1 MEVGLQL
8 HLPTYHDYSL
18 PHLVEL
24 AKRAHAGGVTQL
36 WITDNLQSRNVFVV
50 LAAIGASVPM
60 SLGTAVLVQYFR
72 SPVDVADAV
81 APISELMEGPELS
94 IGIARGNPRT
104 PQLVDTVKPITML
117 AETAAC
123 LRRLLAGERVE
134 IGDYPTV
141 ATYFNFAPQAA
152 FQMNVQSQAR
162 VRLYCGGNAP
172 LSLEVGG
179 RLMDG
184 LVFGGSFQTAARSG
198 HMGPLLDIFR
208 DAAAK
213 AGKTALP
220 QVAEI
225 KLSVSQDGQAARE
238 EVRARAGR
246 RLLGTSRLGYTRDE
260 IERLGFSPEDV
271 ERLEQ
276 AAARQ
281 VPNDEFKSLVTDA
294 MIDAVYVAG
303 DPMYCKEKMIE
314 VARPAE
320 ESGFHQLMFSEL
332 GPDPEEGLKLLC
344 DEIIPALP
352 VTL

>member
-8 HLPTYHDYSL
+8 HLPTYHSYSL

-24 AKRAHAGGVTQL
+24 ANRAHAGGVTQL

-72 SPVDVADAV
+72 SPVDVADGIV
-81 APISELMEGPELS
+81 PISELMEGPELS

-117 AETAAC
+117 AETAEC
-123 LRRLLAGERVE
+123 LHQLLAGQRVAMA
-134 IGDYPTV
+134 DYPAV
-141 ATYFNFAPQAA
+141 SSYFNFAPQAT
-152 FQMNVQSQAR
+152 FQMNVQSRAR

-172 LSLEVGG
+172 LSLAVGG

-198 HMGPLLDIFR
+198 HIGPLLELFR
-208 DAAAK
+208 DAAAE
-213 AGKTALP
+213 AGKPALP

-225 KLSVSQDGQAARE
+225 KLSVSQDGEAARE

-246 RLLGTSRLGYTRDE
+246 RLLGTSRLGYTRE
-260 IERLGFSPEDV
+260 EVERLGFSPEDV
-271 ERLEQ
+271 ERLEE
-276 AAARQ
+276 AASRR
-281 VPNDEFKSLVTDA
+281 VPDSEFEGLVSDA
-294 MIDAVYVAG
+294 MIDSVYVAG
-303 DPMYCKEKMIE
+303 DPAHCKEKMIE
-314 VARPAE
+314 VAGIAE
-320 ESGFHQLMFSEL
+320 ENGFQQLMFSEL
-332 GPDPEEGLKLLC
+332 GPDPEEGLRLLC
-344 DEIIPALP
+344 DEIVPALP
-352 VTL
+352 G